1 MHERIQRAMTGLAS
15 AMAWLLAFPAVSWAI
30 ELPAGPLANL
40 KSESFLTRE
49 SAQAE
54 LLAWAR
60 PQLEAAIEELYRYS
74 KVADDPEVRDR
85 CLAVLRDLV
94 NDEYQKDGEGYIGIR
109 MMEEIA
115 TVPGDPN
122 PRSVIRVIQV
132 MPDTAAQRAGLQIN
146 DLIAGLG
153 DQVWREGTVTLLF
166 GEKIRQYKPN
176 TKITLKLLRNGN
188 LMDLEVTL
196 GKRPLF
202 ADNLL
207 FDAQQVDLQAAEK
220 AAKDAYFRRWLDR
233 RKAPK

>member
-1 MHERIQRAMTGLAS
+1 MTGLAG